1 MANSKE
7 FSHITVTPGDDDD
20 VVIQAGVGEEA
31 EPTEEPEA
39 FEDVEEVVEE
49 VVEEEVAEPID
60 AADELAEVP
69 APSAASSAAPAKT
82 DGYHETTL
90 EDLETGKMSTTQKAV
105 IIVAV
110 LGIIAFVAWYV
121 LAH

>member
-20 VVIQAGVGEEA
+20 VVIQAGVVNEA
-31 EPTEEPEA
+31 APSVEPEA
-39 FEDVEEVVEE
+39 FEGVEEVVEQE
-49 VVEEEVAEPID
+49 SVEPAD
-60 AADELAEVP
+60 ADDDLADVP
-69 APSAASSAAPAKT
+69 APAAAPCAVRPKT
-82 DGYHETTL
+82 DGYRETTL
-90 EDLETGKMSTTQKAV
+90 EDLETGTMSTTQKAV

>member
-7 FSHITVTPGDDDD
+7 FSHITVTPGADDD
-20 VVIQAGVGEEA
+20 VVIQAGVVEEA

-39 FEDVEEVVEE
+39 FEDVEE

-105 IIVAV
+105 IIVSV

>member
-20 VVIQAGVGEEA
+20 VVIQAGVVEEA
-31 EPTEEPEA
+31 ALPVEPEA
-39 FEDVEEVVEE
+39 FEGVEEVVEE
-49 VVEEEVAEPID
+49 VAGPAD
-60 AADELAEVP
+60 AADKAASPE
-69 APSAASSAAPAKT
+69 ASSAAPAKT
-82 DGYHETTL
+82 DGYRETTL
-90 EDLETGKMSTTQKAV
+90 EDLEAGAMSTTQKAV